1 MNPPAEL
8 DEVTLFAAKF
18 LYWARRNQIFGTFQP
33 FISYRGQEC
42 EHWELLPSLC
52 RGENKKL
59 PLELLERIEI
69 EVILA
74 FRSRLALSEDW
85 TEIEVLA
92 FARHHGAP
100 TRLLDWTTNAL
111 VGLWFAVADSQYD
124 HLSGAV
130 YQLLCGEPGPIG
142 LSVSAPKG
150 PASCKCGLPV
160 HVFSSPAKIARPQ
173 RQSSVF
179 SLAAFTG
186 GYAVQPLDQIHG
198 PEQKRQ
204 IRKFVVPAG
213 LKRGL
218 RNLLSDVGLD
228 AYSIYGDPDS
238 LGKAVSAK
246 LDYGQCG
253 IPFDALPKSG
263 YMWRDVKGSPN
274 EGLGSA
280 SDREGT

>member
-1 MNPPAEL
+1 MNPPTEL

-18 LYWARRNQIFGTFQP
+18 LHWARRNKIFGTFLP
-33 FISYRGQEC
+33 YISYRGQEC

-59 PLELLERIEI
+59 PLELLERIES

-111 VGLWFAVADSQYD
+111 IGLWFAVADKQYD
-124 HLSGAV
+124 DYSGAV
-130 YQLLCGEPGPIG
+130 YQLLCGQQAGPIG
-142 LSVSAPKG
+142 LSINSPKG
-150 PASCKCGLPV
+150 PASCKCGTPV
-160 HVFSSPAKIARPQ
+160 HVFSSPAKISRTQ

-179 SLAAFTG
+179 SLAAFAG
-186 GYAVQPLDQIHG
+186 GYAVQPLDQIHS
-198 PEQKRQ
+198 PEQKPQ
-204 IRKFVVPAG
+204 LRKFVVPAG
-213 LKRGL
+213 LKSGL
-218 RNLLSDVGLD
+218 RSLLSDVGLD

-246 LDYGQCG
+246 LDYAQLGV
-253 IPFDALPKSG
+253 PFDAFPKSG
-263 YMWRDVKGSPN
+263 YVWRDATDWPPKG
-274 EGLGSA
+274 
-280 SDREGT
+280 